1 MSMLVMF
8 GMSAYAED
16 IIWQEDWSSF
26 TAEDP
31 NGVNENYTFTGTVY
45 DDKDPTKIKSGTKIY
60 LNESS
65 AGGTAPELLIAKN
78 GGTFE
83 ANVAL
88 NGKSGNMTLSF
99 KTNRSDL
106 SLSVTGATLGE
117 KARSGNTDTYTVTV
131 AAGTAEISIKFE
143 MTTKSNA
150 RIDDIKLYQGT
161 AKKPAGL
168 SWGKAST
175 TLTIGQEV
183 TLALT
188 NENNLTV
195 TYSSSNKDAATIAAD
210 GTITLVAA
218 GKTTLTAAFEGND
231 EYEAQSVSIEVTVK
245 AESSGGGEGGD
256 PIIIPG
262 TPQITVAEAL
272 EIINGLEDAATTT
285 TEYCVKGYI
294 VDNPVFDRNKSQQ
307 LYGNVTL
314 TIADE
319 KGGTALL
326 TVYRAT
332 SFDKAN
338 FDETTCLLVKA
349 DAQVEFQGKLQKY
362 VKNNVTTP
370 ELTGGFL
377 VSYEGKNS
385 FDIPTEEL
393 KTAENIA
400 ALKALTNGDEA
411 TLTLTNAQVVYANV
425 NNGKTE
431 LFVRDAT
438 GAIDLYNLGIEA
450 KLGQKLNGTLNVK
463 LNSNGG
469 FIQAIKGTNELN
481 STIVVSDSVEI
492 IPVGMDALEEI
503 AAYNADLITA
513 KSVKINADGK
523 AEDTEGT
530 AIALYDRFK
539 LGLLGSLKKDGTLY
553 NITGLVYDGGS
564 QYGTELVVTSISN
577 ANGSEII
584 DDPIVFTGD
593 GSKENPYLVSDLLQL
608 NPDKIAETIAADAD
622 VWVKGFIAGA
632 VNSTN
637 VVVDSINT
645 NIAIVANDWESVG
658 KGTEFVG
665 PAFTEVVPV
674 QLAAKSVFREKLNVK
689 DNNANIH
696 KEVLICGNVQK
707 YFKVVGIKNL
717 KEVVLD
723 GEVINGI
730 NAVKAD
736 NRFKNAI
743 YNLQGQRITT
753 PGRGLYIING
763 KKVVLK

>member
-16 IIWQEDWSSF
+16 IIWQEDFSTFAKDSVP
-26 TAEDP
+26 TGGVYNYACG
-31 NGVNENYTFTGTVY
+31 NGSANGT
-45 DDKDPTKIKSGTKIY
+45 TKIY
-60 LNESS
+60 AEAL
-65 AGGTAPELLIAKN
+65 AGGTSPELLLAKS
-78 GGTFE
+78 GGSLT
-83 ANVAL
+83 VSIAL
-88 NGKSGNMTLSF
+88 NGKSGKMTLTYKCNKSITVEEITHKDQMVSEAVSVGNDYEHEVNVPEGTTEIQLVF
-99 KTNRSDL
+99 TNST
-106 SLSVTGATLGE
+106 S
-117 KARSGNTDTYTVTV
+117 K
-131 AAGTAEISIKFE
+131 
-143 MTTKSNA
+143 NA

-188 NENNLTV
+188 NENNLAV

-218 GKTTLTAAFEGND
+218 GKTTLTATFEGND

-245 AESSGGGEGGD
+245 GESSGGGEGGD

-262 TPQITVAEAL
+262 TPLITVAEAL
-272 EIINGLEDAATTT
+272 EIINGLEDGATTT

-294 VDNPVFDRNKSQQ
+294 VDNPNFQRNTNQQ

-411 TLTLTNAQVVYANV
+411 TLTLTNAQVVYVNV
-425 NNGKTE
+425 NNDKTE

-438 GAIDLYNLGIEA
+438 GAIDFYNLGIEA

-523 AEDTEGT
+523 AEDAEGT
-530 AIALYDRFK
+530 AVALYDRFK

-608 NPDKIAETIAADAD
+608 NPDKIAETIADDAD